1 MTFDLLTI
9 TCIGLFGALALITWL
24 SEPKRSREPNMDLA
38 MLCVLAGTMLAYV
51 SNSLPLF
58 TLGWAITIVPYWRW
72 YTGPRTMLTAGTVA
86 LAAGAIL
93 SGIPDQRAHVLSF
106 GALMLAAMLRKGIF
120 PAHSWVP
127 NGLDQSPP
135 ALLMLLLNGHL
146 GGFLV
151 VRYAIPMMA
160 DVASQALPLLSYLA
174 LFTALY
180 AAFLALAETRIRRV
194 LGFLCVSQASF
205 VLAGLENRNT
215 EGVTGALVH
224 WFVVTTATTG
234 LVCVYRALEARYPV
248 VAEPQGYLGLG
259 SRTPRLATFFA
270 ICGLALVG
278 LPGTLGFAAEDLLFH
293 GSLESHPLLGL
304 TLPIATALNGITI
317 YRVFARLFM
326 GRPMV
331 HTPDVPDALPGERWS
346 LSAAAVF
353 LIAGGI
359 LPSVLVT
366 LRTPAAE
373 RIVQLLGVQ

>member
-1 MTFDLLTI
+1 
-9 TCIGLFGALALITWL
+9 
-24 SEPKRSREPNMDLA
+24 
-38 MLCVLAGTMLAYV
+38 
-51 SNSLPLF
+51 
-58 TLGWAITIVPYWRW
+58 
-72 YTGPRTMLTAGTVA
+72 MLTAGTIA
-86 LAAGAIL
+86 LAAGAL
-93 SGIPDQRAHVLSF
+93 LASIPDPTAHAASF
-106 GALMLAAMLRKGIF
+106 AGLMLAAILRKGIF

-160 DVASQALPLLSYLA
+160 DVAGQALSLLSYLA

-180 AAFLALAETRIRRV
+180 AAFLALTEKRVRRI
-194 LGFLCVSQASF
+194 LGFLSVSQASF

-234 LVCVYRALEARYPV
+234 LVCVYRALEARYPA
-248 VAEPQGYLGLG
+248 VAEPNGYFGLAT
-259 SRTPRLATFFA
+259 RTPRLATFFA

-317 YRVFARLFM
+317 YRLFVRLFL
-326 GRPMV
+326 GRATV
-331 HTPDVPDALPGERWS
+331 QTPAVPDALPGERWG
-346 LSAAAVF
+346 LSAAVVF
-353 LIAGGI
+353 LVAGGI
-359 LPSVLVT
+359 LPSALVA
-366 LRTPAAE
+366 LREPAAE
-373 RIVQLLGVQ
+373 HIVQLLTNR